1 MIYAIIDS
9 PAAAKQD
16 ERTYCPDMPNDSSAG
31 PRLTLRD
38 PAAASAARPA
48 MPLAAKPLVAELS
61 AEERLSGDMLM
72 LTTGFMMCAAALWL
86 AIYWSMGYQYSTAI
100 PLTFQALS
108 AVTITLYW
116 KFRRLYSFAV
126 FQLAL
131 ILFTPFAMQWSIGNF
146 VNASGVS
153 LWGLMAPVGAVTV
166 LGTRQSMPWF
176 FAWLFMTVMAGV
188 FDYLLPG
195 SGQRFDLQTIAVFFV
210 LNFAAISV
218 MIYSLLWYFASEKNK
233 LRERVDAINAEMLME
248 KERSE
253 ALLLNIL
260 PRPIAERLKRKEVNI
275 AQGHADVTV
284 LVADIVGFTRM
295 SEELSPV
302 ETVKIL
308 NEVFSLFDGL
318 ADRHGVEKIKTIGDA
333 YMAAAG
339 LETGS
344 QIHYADAVAKL
355 ALEMQ
360 SELAEYRRR
369 SGERVELRIGI
380 GTGPLVAGVIG
391 RKKFIYDMWGDS
403 VNLAFRLVGDAPPG
417 AINADMTT
425 YRRLQTRFRFAEP
438 HDVDVKGK
446 GRLQVYRLVGVMDSP
461 EAREAAE

>member
-1 MIYAIIDS
+1 
-9 PAAAKQD
+9 
-16 ERTYCPDMPNDSSAG
+16 MPNDSPEG
-31 PRLTLRD
+31 PGLTIRD
-38 PAAASAARPA
+38 ADATAAARRATVPAAPQAPAENPA
-48 MPLAAKPLVAELS
+48 MPQLS

-100 PLTFQALS
+100 PLAFQVLS
-108 AVTITLYW
+108 AITIVLYW
-116 KFRRLYSFAV
+116 KYRKLQTFAI

-166 LGTRQSMPWF
+166 LGNRQSMPWF

-195 SGQRFDLQTIAVFFV
+195 AQRFDMQTVAVFFV

-218 MIYSLLWYFASEKNK
+218 MIYALLWYFASEKQK
-233 LRERVDAINAEMLME
+233 LREEVDAVNAEMRFE
-248 KERSE
+248 KDRSE
-253 ALLLNIL
+253 TLLLNIL
-260 PRPIAERLKRKEVNI
+260 PRPIAERLKRNEINI

-284 LVADIVGFTRM
+284 MVADIVGFTRM
-295 SEELSPV
+295 SEELTPV
-302 ETVKIL
+302 ETVKVL
-308 NEVFSLFDGL
+308 NEVFSLFDDL
-318 ADRHGVEKIKTIGDA
+318 ADRHGVDKIKTIGDA

-344 QIHYADAVAKL
+344 QIHYADAVAKM
-355 ALEMQ
+355 ALDMQ
-360 SELAEYRRR
+360 SSLEEYRRR
-369 SGERVELRIGI
+369 SGEKVEVRIGVAS
-380 GTGPLVAGVIG
+380 GPLVAGVIG
-391 RKKFIYDMWGDS
+391 RKKFIYDMWGDT
-403 VNLAFRLVGDAPPG
+403 VNIAFRLVGDAAPG
-417 AINADMTT
+417 TVIADTTT
-425 YRRLQTRFRFAEP
+425 YRRLQGRFRFAEP

-446 GRLQVYRLVGVMDSP
+446 GRLQVYRLVASTES